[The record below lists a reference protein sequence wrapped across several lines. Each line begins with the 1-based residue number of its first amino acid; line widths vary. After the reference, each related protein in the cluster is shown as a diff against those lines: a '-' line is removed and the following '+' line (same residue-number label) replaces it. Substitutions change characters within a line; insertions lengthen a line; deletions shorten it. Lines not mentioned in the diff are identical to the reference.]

1 MKIRYFLDHPQL
13 KRKKAAGNGTTPR
26 EAGSTPQ
33 PTASSNPQP
42 SSSGSKPS
50 IAAQINFGGKFKK

>member
-13 KRKKAAGNGTTPR
+13 KRKKAAGNGTVPTNS
-26 EAGSTPQ
+26 GTTPQ

-42 SSSGSKPS
+42 SSQPS
-50 IAAQINFGGKFKK
+50 IAAQINFGGKFKKQ